1 MTVGKSEY
9 QILSNFNCGI
19 SIKVMN
25 QLINLGNIDSET
37 LRGNHTKVSSAPSDC
52 TNLYSMTLDVLV
64 KNNPNKI
71 TFTLK
76 EAAGLLN
83 VGEEFIR
90 RRMKSGAIIATY
102 FGDKPMIHITE
113 LTRISL
119 KGI

>member
-1 MTVGKSEY
+1 
-9 QILSNFNCGI
+9 
-19 SIKVMN
+19 MN
-25 QLINLGNIDSET
+25 RIIEIGNIHSNTMGGNSLIIPSTSSDSTE
-37 LRGNHTKVSSAPSDC
+37 
-52 TNLYSMTLDVLV
+52 LYRMTLDVLV

-76 EAAGLLN
+76 EAASLLN

-90 RRMKSGAIIATY
+90 RRMKSGAISVTY

-119 KGI
+119 NGV

>member
-1 MTVGKSEY
+1 MNRIIETGKIHSNTMGGNSTSV
-9 QILSNFNCGI
+9 LST
-19 SIKVMN
+19 SS
-25 QLINLGNIDSET
+25 DST
-37 LRGNHTKVSSAPSDC
+37 D
-52 TNLYSMTLDVLV
+52 LYKITLDVLV

-76 EAAGLLN
+76 EAAALLN

-90 RRMKSGAIIATY
+90 RRMKSGVISVTY